1 MQVSSVDNSSA
12 ASALSSAPANQDL
25 DKDAFLQLL
34 VTQLKNQDPLSPMD
48 NTAFVAQ
55 LAQFSSL
62 EQLSNMN
69 SSLQSSALV
78 TQSMNNSVMAGLI
91 GKNIRATDNTLNL
104 EAGSPA
110 GFAYQLKQGANVQ
123 VEVYSS
129 TGERIRKINFGLQ
142 AEGVHNGVWDGK
154 NNSGQDMPAGK
165 YYFSISASD
174 AEGNSI
180 PTSPIVEGKVTG
192 IRFVDGKT
200 YIMLGNTEID
210 PTNIIDISETSGI

>member
-12 ASALSSAPANQDL
+12 ASALSAAPGNQDL

-34 VTQLKNQDPLSPMD
+34 VVQLKNQDPLSPMD

-110 GFAYQLKQGANVQ
+110 GFAYQIKQGANVQ

-129 TGERIRKINFGLQ
+129 TGERIRKINFGSQ

-180 PTSPIVEGKVTG
+180 PISPIVEGKVTG

-200 YIMLGNTEID
+200 YIMLGNIEID
-210 PTNIIDISETSGI
+210 PTNIIDISEMSGI